1 MQALQG
7 DHSYCN
13 ERSSWLREPNVQKWI
28 DGNTVLTYYNIGSL
42 LVLKKGHPCGENLWE
57 VVKLGAD
64 IRLKCTKCGRLVIIP
79 RIELNKKIKRVK
91 EKEK

>member
-1 MQALQG
+1 M
-7 DHSYCN
+7 DKN
-13 ERSSWLREPNVQKWI
+13 
-28 DGNTVLTYYNIGSL
+28 YNIGSL

-79 RIELNKKIKRVK
+79 RLDLNKKIKKVK
-91 EKEK
+91 EKEE

>member
-1 MQALQG
+1 M
-7 DHSYCN
+7 DKKYD
-13 ERSSWLREPNVQKWI
+13 V
-28 DGNTVLTYYNIGSL
+28 GSL

-79 RIELNKKIKRVK
+79 RLELNKKIKKIK
-91 EKEK
+91 EKEQ

>member
-1 MQALQG
+1 M
-7 DHSYCN
+7 N
-13 ERSSWLREPNVQKWI
+13 KE
-28 DGNTVLTYYNIGSL
+28 YNIGGL

-64 IRLKCTKCGRLVIIP
+64 IRLKCTKCGRLVMIP

-91 EKEK
+91 EKE

>member
-1 MQALQG
+1 M
-7 DHSYCN
+7 DKNY
-13 ERSSWLREPNVQKWI
+13 
-28 DGNTVLTYYNIGSL
+28 DIGSL

>member
-1 MQALQG
+1 MEKKY
-7 DHSYCN
+7 D
-13 ERSSWLREPNVQKWI
+13 
-28 DGNTVLTYYNIGSL
+28 IGSL

-64 IRLKCTKCGRLVIIP
+64 IRLKCTKCGRLIIIP
-79 RIELNKKIKRVK
+79 RIELNKKIKKVK

>member
-1 MQALQG
+1 MKK
-7 DHSYCN
+7 D
-13 ERSSWLREPNVQKWI
+13 
-28 DGNTVLTYYNIGSL
+28 YNIGSL

-79 RIELNKKIKRVK
+79 RIELNKKIKKIIERNK
-91 EKEK
+91 

>member
-1 MQALQG
+1 M
-7 DHSYCN
+7 DKKY
-13 ERSSWLREPNVQKWI
+13 NV
-28 DGNTVLTYYNIGSL
+28 GSL

-79 RIELNKKIKRVK
+79 RIDLNKKIKKIIERDK
-91 EKEK
+91 

>member
-1 MQALQG
+1 M
-7 DHSYCN
+7 DKNYDI
-13 ERSSWLREPNVQKWI
+13 W
-28 DGNTVLTYYNIGSL
+28 SL

>member
-1 MQALQG
+1 M
-7 DHSYCN
+7 DKKY
-13 ERSSWLREPNVQKWI
+13 E
-28 DGNTVLTYYNIGSL
+28 IGSL

-79 RIELNKKIKRVK
+79 RIELNKKIKKVK
-91 EKEK
+91 EKE

>member
-1 MQALQG
+1 M
-7 DHSYCN
+7 N
-13 ERSSWLREPNVQKWI
+13 KE
-28 DGNTVLTYYNIGSL
+28 YNIGSL

-79 RIELNKKIKRVK
+79 RLELNKKIKKVK
-91 EKEK
+91 ERDK

>member
-1 MQALQG
+1 MEKN
-7 DHSYCN
+7 Y
-13 ERSSWLREPNVQKWI
+13 E
-28 DGNTVLTYYNIGSL
+28 IGSL

-64 IRLKCTKCGRLVIIP
+64 IRLKCAKCGRLIIIP
-79 RIELNKKIKRVK
+79 RLELNKKIKKIK